1 MDDFETA
8 FLNQRDRAQMPN
20 VSVPKQNVYQRPY
33 AHPPQEQGLD
43 YQQAQMETE
52 FQTRHGVQLTTD
64 MLPFDQ
70 NFVAA
75 SKGMYNHFE
84 GEPFTGSDQEAAE
97 YGVELMGEFYF
108 NFAGVPATGSQG
120 TLYQATSIIAAG
132 DGKKA
137 QDFIYL
143 MDQYERLPTFG
154 EGAFSR
160 MFRNMLKDPSN
171 WAAAATLGTGKILT
185 AGGQQATKMT
195 ARQSLRQLA
204 GQAMIDVTTEVAK
217 RPGTYGAIFEGTR
230 SAAEEQM
237 LTKTE
242 RAAGYQVSPLEEGV
256 RTTVAGTIGAAAGST
271 LAKLGE
277 TVFGGVA
284 EGAPEAISKAVT
296 DYVGGAEG
304 RMAERAGS
312 VQLGAGV
319 DVPAAIDKAIVG
331 IKNLINKTDEAR
343 AAYNAAPNDLTL
355 KNKYLELRR
364 QRDEQMSALPDDVE
378 LQVEADYRMQHQ
390 PRTVEEGG
398 ARLDDITGGG
408 QVFPDDVYSS
418 KGFEY
423 YGDSTSEAS
432 LESYNIIKSVRNK
445 PDEEITI
452 YRAVPKGVTDINEG
466 DWVTLSQKYAQDHAE
481 SGYGAD
487 GKEAG
492 EVISKVVKVR
502 DVVNDGN
509 DFNEFGYFPET
520 NPTIV
525 GAQKV
530 FQKPTK
536 ENPVTAVAPTETEP
550 GIIAF
555 HGSGADFD
563 EFKLEKIGTGE
574 GAQAYG
580 YGLYFTDS
588 EDIAKFYR
596 DTVGGANVLKRA
608 ENIKIA
614 TPDGGQETAANFSG
628 FRNKFAKYYGDNEAL
643 FADRYL
649 GQFTIDPDASE
660 DVLIQR
666 AIDTMNAVKESDKIP
681 DNPKEIISKIT
692 LPDRGKIYKVG
703 LEPKVED
710 LLDYDKT
717 IGNQSEDIKAKIS
730 NLVENEITPDDLENF
745 GMPRGDLKASLLS
758 ENRSVVSFLNDFAAI
773 RGKDN
778 AGEELLN
785 KYGIKGLKYKAAG
798 SRSAGVDD
806 AAAERNY
813 VIFDDKMI
821 KVLEKYGIVG
831 PVAITGVA
839 ASQQGGSETSE
850 TM

>member
-33 AHPPQEQGLD
+33 AHPPQEQGID
-43 YQQAQMETE
+43 YSGGQMDTE

-204 GQAMIDVTTEVAK
+204 GQAMVDVTTEVAK

-237 LTKTE
+237 LTNIE
-242 RAAGYQVSPLEEGV
+242 RAAGYEVSPLEEGV
-256 RTTVAGTIGAAAGST
+256 RTTVAGTIGVAAGGALS
-271 LAKLGE
+271 KLGE
-277 TVFGGVA
+277 TVLGGVA

-304 RMAERAGS
+304 RMLAREADTS
-312 VQLGAGV
+312 VQLNAGV
-319 DVPAAIDKAIVG
+319 DVPAAID
-331 IKNLINKTDEAR
+331 E
-343 AAYNAAPNDLTL
+343 
-355 KNKYLELRR
+355 
-364 QRDEQMSALPDDVE
+364 
-378 LQVEADYRMQHQ
+378 
-390 PRTVEEGG
+390 
-398 ARLDDITGGG
+398 
-408 QVFPDDVYSS
+408 
-418 KGFEY
+418 
-423 YGDSTSEAS
+423 
-432 LESYNIIKSVRNK
+432 
-445 PDEEITI
+445 
-452 YRAVPKGVTDINEG
+452 
-466 DWVTLSQKYAQDHAE
+466 
-481 SGYGAD
+481 
-487 GKEAG
+487 
-492 EVISKVVKVR
+492 
-502 DVVNDGN
+502 
-509 DFNEFGYFPET
+509 
-520 NPTIV
+520 TIV

-563 EFKLEKIGTGE
+563 EFKLEKIGTGI
-574 GAQAYG
+574 GYQNYG
-580 YGLYFTDS
+580 NGLYFSDS
-588 EDIAKFYR
+588 IKVAESYKKEPGKVFMVKLGVKEKNLLDWQKPLKEQPVMLNKIRSLIDDEDILQTFDY
-596 DTVGGANVLKRA
+596 NV
-608 ENIKIA
+608 
-614 TPDGGQETAANFSG
+614 
-628 FRNKFAKYYGDNEAL
+628 
-643 FADRYL
+643 
-649 GQFTIDPDASE
+649 
-660 DVLIQR
+660 
-666 AIDTMNAVKESDKIP
+666 
-681 DNPKEIISKIT
+681 
-692 LPDRGKIYKVG
+692 
-703 LEPKVED
+703 
-710 LLDYDKT
+710 
-717 IGNQSEDIKAKIS
+717 
-730 NLVENEITPDDLENF
+730 
-745 GMPRGDLKASLLS
+745 
-758 ENRSVVSFLNDFAAI
+758 
-773 RGKDN
+773 N
-778 AGEELLN
+778 AGIAAGNAYVNYISGSGQKTSELL
-785 KYGIKGLKYKAAG
+785 KSVGIEGIKYLDIG
-798 SRSAGVDD
+798 SRAGGKSISD
-806 AAAERNY
+806 APTNY
-813 VIFDDKMI
+813 VIFNDKAI
-821 KVLEKYGIVG
+821 KILNKYGIVG

-839 ASQQGGSETSE
+839 ANQQGGSETSE